1 VEKGKI
7 ICDTD
12 VLIDYFETDKIR
24 HVQTKEIVEDV
35 IELDNVTLSIITK
48 MELLTGAF
56 NKAELR
62 LLNKNIHRLNI
73 LLIKPE
79 ISLIASELIEEYNL
93 SHNLAI
99 PDAIVAATAMYA
111 GMDLFTYN
119 QKDFRYIK
127 GLRLYEMKSS

>member
-1 VEKGKI
+1 MEKGKI

-99 PDAIVAATAMYA
+99 PDAKVAATAMYA

>member
-1 VEKGKI
+1 VEKSKI

-12 VLIDYFETDKIR
+12 VLIDYFETDKVR
-24 HVQTKEIVEDV
+24 HVKTKKIVEDV
-35 IELDNVTLSIITK
+35 IELDNVTLSIIIK
-48 MELLTGAF
+48 MELLSGAF

-111 GMDLFTYN
+111 GMELFTYN

-127 GLRLYEMKSS
+127 GLRLYELKSS

>member
-1 VEKGKI
+1 MEKGKI

>member
-99 PDAIVAATAMYA
+99 PDAKVAATAMYA